1 MAKTT
6 KELIAE
12 IEELKAQIEQ
22 QEEPEAEAEETS
34 EEETS
39 EEETTEEPEAEAE
52 ETDNEEL
59 FKLRREFKSLKR
71 EMSSLTREVVK
82 AKSQKAETVQAL
94 PEYMSSE
101 VKKDKFGN
109 YYAEWNYDVFTNS
122 NLR

>member
-34 EEETS
+34 EEET
-39 EEETTEEPEAEAE
+39 TEEPEVEAE

-82 AKSQKAETVQAL
+82 AKSQKAETVQVL

-109 YYAEWNYDVFTNS
+109 YYAEWNYDVFRNS

>member
-39 EEETTEEPEAEAE
+39 EEETSEAEAE
-52 ETDNEEL
+52 ESDNEDML
-59 FKLRREFKSLKR
+59 NLQREIKSLKK
-71 EMSSLTREVVK
+71 EMTSLTKEVVK
-82 AKSQKAETVQAL
+82 AKSQRAENVQTL
-94 PEYMSSE
+94 PAHMSSD
-101 VKKDKFGN
+101 VKQDEFGN
-109 YYAEWNYDVFTNS
+109 YYAEWNYDVFINS

>member
-22 QEEPEAEAEETS
+22 QEEPEAE
-34 EEETS
+34 
-39 EEETTEEPEAEAE
+39 PEAEAE
-52 ETDNEEL
+52 AEEPAEAEAEAEAEESDNEEML
-59 FKLRREFKSLKR
+59 NLRRELKSLKR
-71 EMSSLTREVVK
+71 EMTSLTKEVVK

-94 PEYMSSE
+94 PEHMSTD
-101 VKKDKFGN
+101 VKQDEFGN
-109 YYAEWNYDVFTNS
+109 YYAEWNYDIFRNS